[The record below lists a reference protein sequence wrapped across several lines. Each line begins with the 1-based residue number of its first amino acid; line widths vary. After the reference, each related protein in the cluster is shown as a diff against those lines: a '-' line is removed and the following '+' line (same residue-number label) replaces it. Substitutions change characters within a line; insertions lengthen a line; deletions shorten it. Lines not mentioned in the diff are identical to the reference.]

1 MNVSLQILVNR
12 LKNGDKEAFDLI
24 YENTH
29 RQIFFVVLPIVN
41 DRLLAEDI
49 VQDTFVKFLKN
60 LQNYR
65 NKNLLAYLITIGKNL
80 AINEYH
86 KKNRIVKVD
95 NFDNFAYSDYIEYKI
110 EAREAIEK
118 ALNILN
124 NEERNVFLLHVL
136 EELTFREIGLIVDK
150 PLGTVTWIYQKAR
163 KKMKNYLKG
172 ENYEQ

>member
-1 MNVSLQILVNR
+1 MSASLQILVNR

-49 VQDTFVKFLKN
+49 IQDTYIKFLENIEK
-60 LQNYR
+60 YR

-86 KKNRIVKVD
+86 KKNRIVKVE
-95 NFDNFAYSDYIEYKI
+95 NFDDFAYSDLIEYKV
-110 EAREAIEK
+110 EAQEAIQK
-118 ALNILN
+118 ALSILDN
-124 NEERNVFLLHVL
+124 QERNIFLLHVL
-136 EELTFREIGLIVDK
+136 ESLTFKEIALIINK
-150 PLGTVTWIYQKAR
+150 PIGTVTWMYQKAR
-163 KKMKNYLKG
+163 RKMKVYLRG
-172 ENYEQ
+172 EDYE

>member
-1 MNVSLQILVNR
+1 VSASLQILVNR

-49 VQDTFVKFLKN
+49 IQDTYIKFLENIEK
-60 LQNYR
+60 YR

-86 KKNRIVKVD
+86 KKNRIVKVE
-95 NFDNFAYSDYIEYKI
+95 NFDDFAYSDLIEYKV
-110 EAREAIEK
+110 EAQEAIQK
-118 ALNILN
+118 ALSILDN
-124 NEERNVFLLHVL
+124 QERNIFLLHVL
-136 EELTFREIGLIVDK
+136 ESLTFKEIALIINK
-150 PLGTVTWIYQKAR
+150 PIGTVTWMYQKAR
-163 KKMKNYLKG
+163 RKMKVYLRG
-172 ENYEQ
+172 EDYE